1 MTMRKIKLGH
11 SNLEIGVI
19 GLGCMGMSEFYGD
32 TDETESIATIHGAL
46 ELGLNFFDSADMYG
60 IGHNEKL
67 VGRALAGKRD
77 RAVICTKFGIMR
89 GDDGSRFGINGKPEY
104 VKSACDASL
113 KRLAMETIDLYYQ
126 HRVDPNVPIEET
138 VGAMADLVQAG
149 KVRYIG
155 LSEAAPDIIRRA
167 HSVHP
172 ISALQSEFSLWTRE
186 VESEILPLCRELGI
200 GFVAYSPLG
209 RGMLTGRFKKSEDF
223 SANDWRPKNPRFKDE
238 NFQHNLEAVSVVEEV
253 AEEKGLTPA
262 QVAIAWVHAQGDDI
276 VSIPGTKRLKY
287 LKENIKA
294 ADVRFSSQELQRL
307 GTISQR
313 IKGERY

>member
-1 MTMRKIKLGH
+1 MRKIKLGQ

-32 TDETESIATIHGAL
+32 ADETESIATIHEAL
-46 ELGLNFFDSADMYG
+46 ELGLNFFDTADMYG

-89 GDDGSRFGINGKPEY
+89 GDNGSRFDINGKPEY
-104 VKSACDASL
+104 VKSACEASL
-113 KRLAMETIDLYYQ
+113 KRLAIETIDLYYQ
-126 HRVDPNVPIEET
+126 HRLDPSVPIEET
-138 VGAMADLVQAG
+138 VGAMADLVKAG

-155 LSEAAPDIIRRA
+155 LSEAAPEMIRRA
-167 HSVHP
+167 QAVHP
-172 ISALQSEFSLWTRE
+172 ISALQTEYSLWTRE

-200 GFVAYSPLG
+200 TFVAYSPLG
-209 RGMLTGRFKKSEDF
+209 RGMLTGRFKKIEDF
-223 SANDWRPKNPRFKDE
+223 SASDWRPKTPRFKNK
-238 NFQHNLEAVSVVEEV
+238 NFRHNLEALRVVEEV
-253 AEEKGLTPA
+253 AKEKNLTPA

-287 LKENIKA
+287 LKENLNA
-294 ADVRFSSQELQRL
+294 ADTRFSPQELQRL
-307 GTISQR
+307 ATISQQ